1 METETT
7 SKPKPFVLH
16 ADQGEWID
24 AFGNRSL
31 FKVTGA
37 TSGGS
42 LTLLLATVPVGGGT
56 PAHIHNVDDEMFIIA
71 EGRYRFVMDGVESEV
86 GPGAVVYLPRDC
98 VHSFQNIGDTPAKHW
113 ALLTPSGFE
122 TFYARCAEV
131 FAAPGPP
138 DLARIAAITRD
149 HGYQIFAPGSK

>member
-16 ADQGEWID
+16 ADEGEWI
-24 AFGNRSL
+24 
-31 FKVTGA
+31 
-37 TSGGS
+37 
-42 LTLLLATVPVGGGT
+42 
-56 PAHIHNVDDEMFIIA
+56 

-98 VHSFQNIGDTPAKHW
+98 VHSFQNIGDTPARHW

-138 DLARIAAITRD
+138 DLARIAAITRG
-149 HGYQIFAPGSK
+149 HGYQIFAPAK